1 MIKYKRVLIK
11 LSGESLSGMDVNGTI
26 FNSNTLNKIAL
37 SIQKVYNEGVD
48 VAVVVGAGNIFRGKM
63 AKDLKIDR
71 SSADYMGMLGT
82 IINSLALQGVI
93 EGLGIPTRV
102 QTALQINQVA
112 EPYIRRRAIRHLEK
126 RRVVIFA
133 GGTGNPYFTT
143 DTSAALR
150 AKEIDAEILIMVKN
164 GVDGV
169 YSADPK
175 VDKNAVKIDSLS
187 YMDLLQNSLAVMDN
201 TAISLCMDNKLKIIV
216 TNLASEDNLIKIVRG
231 EEIGTIIS

>member
-1 MIKYKRVLIK
+1 MLKYKRVVIK
-11 LSGESLSGMDVNGTI
+11 LSGESLSGMDINGTV
-26 FNSNTLNKIAL
+26 FNNQILQKIAR
-37 SIQKVYNEGVD
+37 SIKLLYEVDVD
-48 VAVVVGAGNIFRGKM
+48 VAIVVGAGNIFRGKM
-63 AKDLKIDR
+63 AIDMNIDR

-82 IINSLALQGVI
+82 IINALALQGVI
-93 EGLGIPTRV
+93 ESLGIPTRV

-126 RRVVIFA
+126 KRVVIFG

-150 AKEIDAEILIMVKN
+150 AKEIDAELLIMVKN

-175 VDKNAVKIDSLS
+175 KDTTAYKIDSLS
-187 YMDLLQNSLAVMDN
+187 YMDVLNKSLAVMDN
-201 TAISLCMDNKLKIIV
+201 TAISLCMDNNLKIIV
-216 TNLASEDNLIKIVRG
+216 TNLDDEENLLKIVKG

>member
-1 MIKYKRVLIK
+1 MLKYKRVVIK
-11 LSGESLSGMDVNGTI
+11 LSGESLSGMDINGTV
-26 FNSNTLNKIAL
+26 FNNQILQKIAR
-37 SIQKVYNEGVD
+37 SIKLLYEADVD
-48 VAVVVGAGNIFRGKM
+48 VAIVVGAGNIFRGKM
-63 AKDLKIDR
+63 AIDMNIDR

-82 IINSLALQGVI
+82 IINALALQGVI
-93 EGLGIPTRV
+93 ESLGIPTRV

-126 RRVVIFA
+126 KRVVIFG

-150 AKEIDAEILIMVKN
+150 AKEIDAELLIMVKN

-175 VDKNAVKIDSLS
+175 KDATAYKIDSLS
-187 YMDLLQNSLAVMDN
+187 YMDVLNKSLAVMDN
-201 TAISLCMDNKLKIIV
+201 TAISLCMDNNLKIIV
-216 TNLASEDNLIKIVRG
+216 TNLDDEENLLKIVKG

>member
-1 MIKYKRVLIK
+1 MLKYKRVVIK
-11 LSGESLSGMDVNGTI
+11 LSGESLSGMDINGTV
-26 FNSNTLNKIAL
+26 FNNQILQKIAR
-37 SIQKVYNEGVD
+37 SIKLLYEADVD
-48 VAVVVGAGNIFRGKM
+48 VAIVVGAGNIFRGKM
-63 AKDLKIDR
+63 AKDMNIDR

-82 IINSLALQGVI
+82 IINALALQGVI
-93 EGLGIPTRV
+93 ESLGIPTRV

-126 RRVVIFA
+126 KRVVIFG

-150 AKEIDAEILIMVKN
+150 AKEIDAELLIMVKN

-175 VDKNAVKIDSLS
+175 KDTTAYKIDSLS
-187 YMDLLQNSLAVMDN
+187 YMDVLNKSLAVMDN
-201 TAISLCMDNKLKIIV
+201 TAISLCMDNNLKIIV
-216 TNLASEDNLIKIVRG
+216 TNLDDEENLLKIVKG

>member
-1 MIKYKRVLIK
+1 MLKYKRVVIK
-11 LSGESLSGMDVNGTI
+11 LSGESLSGMDINGTV
-26 FNSNTLNKIAL
+26 FNNQILQKIAR
-37 SIQKVYNEGVD
+37 SIKLLYEADID
-48 VAVVVGAGNIFRGKM
+48 VAIVVGAGNIFRGKM
-63 AKDLKIDR
+63 AIDMNIDR

-82 IINSLALQGVI
+82 IINALALQGVI
-93 EGLGIPTRV
+93 ESLGIPTRV

-126 RRVVIFA
+126 KRVVIFG

-150 AKEIDAEILIMVKN
+150 AKEIDAELLIMVKN

-175 VDKNAVKIDSLS
+175 KDATAYKIDSLS
-187 YMDLLQNSLAVMDN
+187 YMDVLNKSLAVMDN
-201 TAISLCMDNKLKIIV
+201 TAISLCMDNNLKIIV
-216 TNLASEDNLIKIVRG
+216 TNLDDEENLLKIVKG

>member
-26 FNSNTLNKIAL
+26 FNAKTLNKIAL

-63 AKDLKIDR
+63 AKDLNIDR

-175 VDKNAVKIDSLS
+175 LDKNAVKIDSLS
-187 YMDLLQNSLAVMDN
+187 YMDLLQDSLAVMDN

-216 TNLASEDNLIKIVRG
+216 TNLDDDDNLVKIIHG
-231 EEIGTIIS
+231 EKIGTIIS